1 MYGTHIL
8 ICLILYYIRSIY
20 MKSKFNLQS
29 FIMATLLTAISIIL
43 TRFLSFY
50 LTPNMRIG
58 IGSLPIIFSGAVLG
72 PFLGALT
79 GVAADLIGIMI
90 NPGGVPHLGFT
101 LSSTLTGLIPG
112 IIFFIIFNKNNENQ
126 NLKIL
131 LTNLFI
137 FGFIHLILNSIWL
150 SQLSGLSIWFLII
163 SRLPK
168 ILIESVFTG
177 ILLKL
182 LLNKKVTL
190 LLNQ

>member
-1 MYGTHIL
+1 M
-8 ICLILYYIRSIY
+8 RSIY

-29 FIMATLLTAISIIL
+29 LIMATLLTAISIIL

-79 GVAADLIGIMI
+79 GVVADLIGIMI

-131 LTNLFI
+131 
-137 FGFIHLILNSIWL
+137 
-150 SQLSGLSIWFLII
+150 
-163 SRLPK
+163 
-168 ILIESVFTG
+168 
-177 ILLKL
+177 
-182 LLNKKVTL
+182 
-190 LLNQ
+190 

>member
-1 MYGTHIL
+1 M
-8 ICLILYYIRSIY
+8 RSIY

-29 FIMATLLTAISIIL
+29 LIMATLLTAISIIL

-137 FGFIHLILNSIWL
+137 FGFINLILNSIWL
-150 SQLSGLSIWFLII
+150 SQLSSLSIWFLII